1 MKHTMRKLA
10 IGVFTML
17 LALSAVAQEDELKT
31 MPGYVAF
38 ESLDEVYGEPKVRVN
53 VGGFLLSL
61 MSKAAK
67 NDPEAAA
74 VLEGLEGVRINV
86 YSTGGEV
93 APAIDQ
99 LQNAKNMLSNQ
110 NWEPIIQADA
120 DRQNVQVFIEANGE
134 GVQGL
139 TVMAVDADA
148 AVSRD
153 GHSRLHRSRTRS
165 GRDHGSSSTST

>member
-1 MKHTMRKLA
+1 MKHIMSKLA
-10 IGVFTML
+10 TGVITML

-38 ESLDEVYGEPKVRVN
+38 ESLDEVYGEPRVREN

-61 MSKAAK
+61 MSMAAK

-74 VLEGLEGVRINV
+74 VLQGLEGVRINV

-110 NWEPIIQADA
+110 NWEPIIQVNE
-120 DRQNVQVFIEANGE
+120 DRQNVQVFIKANGE

-139 TVMAVDADA
+139 TVMAVDADD
-148 AVSRD
+148 AVFVNI
-153 GHSRLHRSRTRS
+153 L
-165 GRDHGSSSTST
+165 GSIDPENLGAIMDQFDVDLL

>member
-1 MKHTMRKLA
+1 MRMLT
-10 IGVFTML
+10 IGVITML

-93 APAIDQ
+93 APAINQ

-110 NWEPIIQADA
+110 NWEPIIQVNE
-120 DRQNVQVFIEANGE
+120 DRQNVQVFIKANGE

-139 TVMAVDADA
+139 TVMAVDADD
-148 AVSRD
+148 AVFVNI
-153 GHSRLHRSRTRS
+153 L
-165 GRDHGSSSTST
+165 GSIDPENLGAIMDQFDVDLL

>member
-1 MKHTMRKLA
+1 MKHTMRMLT
-10 IGVFTML
+10 IGVITML

-74 VLEGLEGVRINV
+74 ILEGLEGVRINV

-93 APAIDQ
+93 LPAIDQ

-110 NWEPIIQADA
+110 NWEPIIQVNE
-120 DRQNVQVFIEANGE
+120 DRQNVQVFIKANGE

-139 TVMAVDADA
+139 TVMAVDADD
-148 AVSRD
+148 AVFVNI
-153 GHSRLHRSRTRS
+153 L
-165 GRDHGSSSTST
+165 GSIDPENLGAIMDQFDVDLL

>member
-1 MKHTMRKLA
+1 MKHTMRMLT
-10 IGVFTML
+10 IGVITML

-74 VLEGLEGVRINV
+74 ILEGLEGVRINV

-110 NWEPIIQADA
+110 NWEPIIQVNE
-120 DRQNVQVFIEANGE
+120 DRQNVQVFIKANGE

-139 TVMAVDADA
+139 TVMAVDADD
-148 AVSRD
+148 AVFVNI
-153 GHSRLHRSRTRS
+153 L
-165 GRDHGSSSTST
+165 GSIDPENLGAIMDQFDVDLL

>member
-1 MKHTMRKLA
+1 MKHTMSKLA
-10 IGVFTML
+10 TGVITML

-74 VLEGLEGVRINV
+74 ILEGLEGVRINV

-110 NWEPIIQADA
+110 NWEPIIQVNE
-120 DRQNVQVFIEANGE
+120 DRQNVQVFIKANGE

-139 TVMAVDADA
+139 TVMAVDADD
-148 AVSRD
+148 AVFVNI
-153 GHSRLHRSRTRS
+153 L
-165 GRDHGSSSTST
+165 GSIDPENLGAIMDQFDVDLL

>member
-1 MKHTMRKLA
+1 MRMLT
-10 IGVFTML
+10 IGVITML
-17 LALSAVAQEDELKT
+17 LALSAVAQEDELKA

-93 APAIDQ
+93 LPAIDQ

-110 NWEPIIQADA
+110 NWEPIIQVNE
-120 DRQNVQVFIEANGE
+120 DRQNVQVFIKANGE

-139 TVMAVDADA
+139 TVMAVDADD
-148 AVSRD
+148 AVFVNI
-153 GHSRLHRSRTRS
+153 L
-165 GRDHGSSSTST
+165 GSIDPENLGAIMDQFDVDLL

>member
-1 MKHTMRKLA
+1 MKHTMSKLA
-10 IGVFTML
+10 TGVITML

-86 YSTGGEV
+86 YSTEGAG
-93 APAIDQ
+93 APAMDE
-99 LQNAKNMLSNQ
+99 LQNAKNLLLNQ
-110 NWEPIIQADA
+110 NWEPQI
-120 DRQNVQVFIEANGE
+120 
-134 GVQGL
+134 L
-139 TVMAVDADA
+139 
-148 AVSRD
+148 
-153 GHSRLHRSRTRS
+153 LHKRIK
-165 GRDHGSSSTST
+165 

>member
-1 MKHTMRKLA
+1 MKHTMRKLV

-17 LALSAVAQEDELKT
+17 LALSAVAQEDELRT

-110 NWEPIIQADA
+110 NWEPIVPVNEDG
-120 DRQNVQVFIEANGE
+120 QNVQVFIKANGE

-139 TVMAVDADA
+139 TVMAVDADD
-148 AVSRD
+148 AVFVNI
-153 GHSRLHRSRTRS
+153 L
-165 GRDHGSSSTST
+165 GSIDPENLGAIMDQFDVDLL

>member
-67 NDPEAAA
+67 NDPEAAT
-74 VLEGLEGVRINV
+74 VLEDLEGVRINV
-86 YSTGGEV
+86 YSTGGVV

-110 NWEPIIQADA
+110 NWEPIIQVNE
-120 DRQNVQVFIEANGE
+120 DRQNVQVFIKADGE

-139 TVMAVDADA
+139 TVMAVDADD
-148 AVSRD
+148 AVFVNI
-153 GHSRLHRSRTRS
+153 L
-165 GRDHGSSSTST
+165 GSIDPENLGAIMDQFDVDLL

>member
-1 MKHTMRKLA
+1 MKHTMRMLT
-10 IGVFTML
+10 IGVITML

-38 ESLDEVYGEPKVRVN
+38 ESLDEVYGEPRVRVN
-53 VGGFLLSL
+53 VGKFLLSL
-61 MSKAAK
+61 MSKPAK

-93 APAIDQ
+93 LPAIDQ

-110 NWEPIIQADA
+110 NWEPIIQVNE
-120 DRQNVQVFIEANGE
+120 DRQNVQVFIKANGE

-139 TVMAVDADA
+139 TVMAVDADD
-148 AVSRD
+148 AVFVNI
-153 GHSRLHRSRTRS
+153 L
-165 GRDHGSSSTST
+165 GSIDPENLGAIMDQFDVDLL

>member
-1 MKHTMRKLA
+1 MRMLT
-10 IGVFTML
+10 IGVITML

-93 APAIDQ
+93 APSIDQ

-110 NWEPIIQADA
+110 NWEPIIQVNE
-120 DRQNVQVFIEANGE
+120 DRQNVQVFIKANGE

-139 TVMAVDADA
+139 TVMAVDADD
-148 AVSRD
+148 AVFVNI
-153 GHSRLHRSRTRS
+153 L
-165 GRDHGSSSTST
+165 GSIDPENLGAIMDQFDVDLL

>member
-1 MKHTMRKLA
+1 MRMLT
-10 IGVFTML
+10 IGVITML

-67 NDPEAAA
+67 NDPEATAI
-74 VLEGLEGVRINV
+74 LEGLEGVRINV

-110 NWEPIIQADA
+110 NWEPIIQVNE
-120 DRQNVQVFIEANGE
+120 DRQNAQVFIKANGE

-139 TVMAVDADA
+139 TVMAVDADD
-148 AVSRD
+148 AVFVNI
-153 GHSRLHRSRTRS
+153 L
-165 GRDHGSSSTST
+165 GSIDPENLGAIMDQFDVDLL

>member
-1 MKHTMRKLA
+1 MRMLT
-10 IGVFTML
+10 IGVITML

-74 VLEGLEGVRINV
+74 ILEGLESVRINV

-110 NWEPIIQADA
+110 NWEPIIQVNE
-120 DRQNVQVFIEANGE
+120 DRQNVQVFIKANGE

-139 TVMAVDADA
+139 TVMAVDADD
-148 AVSRD
+148 AVFVNI
-153 GHSRLHRSRTRS
+153 L
-165 GRDHGSSSTST
+165 GSIDPENLGAIMDQFDVDLL

>member
-38 ESLDEVYGEPKVRVN
+38 ESLDEVYGDPKVRVN

-110 NWEPIIQADA
+110 NWEPIIQVNE
-120 DRQNVQVFIEANGE
+120 DRQNVQVFIKANGE

-139 TVMAVDADA
+139 TVMAVDADD
-148 AVSRD
+148 AVFVNI
-153 GHSRLHRSRTRS
+153 L
-165 GRDHGSSSTST
+165 GSIDPENLGAIMDQFDVDLL

>member
-1 MKHTMRKLA
+1 MRMLT
-10 IGVFTML
+10 IGVITML

-93 APAIDQ
+93 LPAIDQ

-110 NWEPIIQADA
+110 NWEPIIQVNE
-120 DRQNVQVFIEANGE
+120 DRQNVQVFIKANGE

-139 TVMAVDADA
+139 TVMAVDADD
-148 AVSRD
+148 AVFVNI
-153 GHSRLHRSRTRS
+153 L
-165 GRDHGSSSTST
+165 GSIDPENLGAIMDQFDVDLL

>member
-1 MKHTMRKLA
+1 MLT
-10 IGVFTML
+10 IGVITML

-38 ESLDEVYGEPKVRVN
+38 ESLDEVYGDPKVRVN

-93 APAIDQ
+93 LPAIDQ

-110 NWEPIIQADA
+110 NWEPIIQVNE
-120 DRQNVQVFIEANGE
+120 DRQNVQVFIKANGE

-139 TVMAVDADA
+139 TVMAVDADD
-148 AVSRD
+148 AVFVNI
-153 GHSRLHRSRTRS
+153 L
-165 GRDHGSSSTST
+165 GSIDPENLGAIMDQFDVDLL

>member
-1 MKHTMRKLA
+1 MRMLT
-10 IGVFTML
+10 IGVITML

-74 VLEGLEGVRINV
+74 ILEGLEGVRINV

-93 APAIDQ
+93 LPAIDQ

-110 NWEPIIQADA
+110 NWEPIIQVNE
-120 DRQNVQVFIEANGE
+120 DRQNVQVFIKANGE

-139 TVMAVDADA
+139 TVMAVDADD
-148 AVSRD
+148 AVFVNI
-153 GHSRLHRSRTRS
+153 L
-165 GRDHGSSSTST
+165 GSIDPENLGAIMDQFDVDLL

>member
-1 MKHTMRKLA
+1 MKHTMSKLA
-10 IGVFTML
+10 TGVITML

-93 APAIDQ
+93 LPAIDQ

-110 NWEPIIQADA
+110 NWEPIIQVNE
-120 DRQNVQVFIEANGE
+120 DRQNVQVFIKANGE

-139 TVMAVDADA
+139 TVMAVDADD
-148 AVSRD
+148 AVFVNI
-153 GHSRLHRSRTRS
+153 L
-165 GRDHGSSSTST
+165 GSIDPENLGAIMDQFDVDLL

>member
-1 MKHTMRKLA
+1 MKHTMRMLT
-10 IGVFTML
+10 IGVITML

-38 ESLDEVYGEPKVRVN
+38 ESLDEVYGEPRVRVN

-110 NWEPIIQADA
+110 NWEPIIQVNE
-120 DRQNVQVFIEANGE
+120 DRQNVQVFIKANGE

-139 TVMAVDADA
+139 TVMAVDADD
-148 AVSRD
+148 AVFVNI
-153 GHSRLHRSRTRS
+153 L
-165 GRDHGSSSTST
+165 GSIDPENLGAIMDQFDVDLL

>member
-1 MKHTMRKLA
+1 MLT
-10 IGVFTML
+10 IGVITML

-93 APAIDQ
+93 APAINQ

-110 NWEPIIQADA
+110 NWEPIIQVNE
-120 DRQNVQVFIEANGE
+120 DRQNVQVFIKANGE

-139 TVMAVDADA
+139 TVMAVDADD
-148 AVSRD
+148 AVFVNI
-153 GHSRLHRSRTRS
+153 L
-165 GRDHGSSSTST
+165 GSIDPENLGAIMDQFDVDLL

>member
-17 LALSAVAQEDELKT
+17 LALSVVAQEDELKT

-110 NWEPIIQADA
+110 NWEPIIQVNE
-120 DRQNVQVFIEANGE
+120 DRQNVQVFIKANGE

-139 TVMAVDADA
+139 TVMAVDADD
-148 AVSRD
+148 AVFVNI
-153 GHSRLHRSRTRS
+153 L
-165 GRDHGSSSTST
+165 GSIDPENLGAIMDQFDVDLL

>member
-1 MKHTMRKLA
+1 MKHTMRMLT
-10 IGVFTML
+10 IGVITML

-38 ESLDEVYGEPKVRVN
+38 ESLDEVYGDPKVRVN
-53 VGGFLLSL
+53 FGGFLLSL
-61 MSKAAK
+61 MSKPAK

-93 APAIDQ
+93 LPAIDQ

-110 NWEPIIQADA
+110 NWEPIIQVNE
-120 DRQNVQVFIEANGE
+120 DRQNVQVFIKANGE

-139 TVMAVDADA
+139 TVMAVDADD
-148 AVSRD
+148 AVFVNI
-153 GHSRLHRSRTRS
+153 L
-165 GRDHGSSSTST
+165 GSIDPENLGAIMDQFDVDLL

>member
-1 MKHTMRKLA
+1 MKHTMSKLA
-10 IGVFTML
+10 TGVITML

-74 VLEGLEGVRINV
+74 ILEGLEGVRINV

-93 APAIDQ
+93 LPAIDQ

-110 NWEPIIQADA
+110 NWEPIIQVNE
-120 DRQNVQVFIEANGE
+120 DRQNVQVFIKANGE

-139 TVMAVDADA
+139 TVMAVDADD
-148 AVSRD
+148 AVFVNI
-153 GHSRLHRSRTRS
+153 L
-165 GRDHGSSSTST
+165 GSIDPENLGAIMDQFDVDLL

>member
-1 MKHTMRKLA
+1 MLT
-10 IGVFTML
+10 IGVITML

-93 APAIDQ
+93 LPAIDQ

-110 NWEPIIQADA
+110 NWEPIIQVNE
-120 DRQNVQVFIEANGE
+120 DRQNVQVFIKANGE

-139 TVMAVDADA
+139 TVMAVDADD
-148 AVSRD
+148 AVFVNI
-153 GHSRLHRSRTRS
+153 L
-165 GRDHGSSSTST
+165 GSIDPENLGAIMDQFDVDLL

>member
-1 MKHTMRKLA
+1 MRMLT
-10 IGVFTML
+10 IGVITML

-110 NWEPIIQADA
+110 NWEPIIQVNE
-120 DRQNVQVFIEANGE
+120 DRQNVQVFIKANGE

-139 TVMAVDADA
+139 TVMAVDADD
-148 AVSRD
+148 AVFVNI
-153 GHSRLHRSRTRS
+153 L
-165 GRDHGSSSTST
+165 GSIDPENLGAIMDQFDVDLL

>member
-110 NWEPIIQADA
+110 NWEPIIQVNE
-120 DRQNVQVFIEANGE
+120 DRQNVQVFIKANGE

-139 TVMAVDADA
+139 TVMAVDADD
-148 AVSRD
+148 AVFVNI
-153 GHSRLHRSRTRS
+153 L
-165 GRDHGSSSTST
+165 GSIDPENLGAIMDQFDVDLL

>member
-10 IGVFTML
+10 TGVITML

-110 NWEPIIQADA
+110 NWEPIIQVNE
-120 DRQNVQVFIEANGE
+120 DRQNVQVFIKANGE

-139 TVMAVDADA
+139 TVMAVDADD
-148 AVSRD
+148 AVFVNI
-153 GHSRLHRSRTRS
+153 L
-165 GRDHGSSSTST
+165 GSIDPENLGAIMDQFDVDLL

>member
-1 MKHTMRKLA
+1 MRMLT
-10 IGVFTML
+10 IGVITML

-74 VLEGLEGVRINV
+74 ILEGLESVRINV

-93 APAIDQ
+93 LPAIDQ

-110 NWEPIIQADA
+110 NWEPIIQVNE
-120 DRQNVQVFIEANGE
+120 DRQNVQVFIKANGE

-139 TVMAVDADA
+139 TVMAVDADD
-148 AVSRD
+148 AVFVNI
-153 GHSRLHRSRTRS
+153 L
-165 GRDHGSSSTST
+165 GSIDPENLGAIMDQFDVDLL

>member
-1 MKHTMRKLA
+1 MKHTMSKLA
-10 IGVFTML
+10 TGVITML

-38 ESLDEVYGEPKVRVN
+38 ESLDEVYGEPRVRVN

-61 MSKAAK
+61 MSMAAK

-93 APAIDQ
+93 LPAIDR
-99 LQNAKNMLSNQ
+99 LQNAKN
-110 NWEPIIQADA
+110 
-120 DRQNVQVFIEANGE
+120 
-134 GVQGL
+134 
-139 TVMAVDADA
+139 
-148 AVSRD
+148 
-153 GHSRLHRSRTRS
+153 
-165 GRDHGSSSTST
+165 

>member
-1 MKHTMRKLA
+1 MKHIMSKLA
-10 IGVFTML
+10 TGVITML

-110 NWEPIIQADA
+110 NWEPIIQVNE
-120 DRQNVQVFIEANGE
+120 DRQNVQVFIKANGE

-139 TVMAVDADA
+139 TVMAVDADD
-148 AVSRD
+148 AVFVNI
-153 GHSRLHRSRTRS
+153 L
-165 GRDHGSSSTST
+165 GSIDPENLGAIMDQFDVDLL